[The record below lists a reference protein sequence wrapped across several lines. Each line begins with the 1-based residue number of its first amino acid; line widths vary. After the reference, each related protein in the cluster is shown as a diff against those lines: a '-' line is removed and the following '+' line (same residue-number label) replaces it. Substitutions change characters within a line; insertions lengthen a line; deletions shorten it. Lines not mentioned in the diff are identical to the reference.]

1 MLYMLINRTR
11 SDLSKEQFEQ
21 LGQLAKA
28 FYDNIPD
35 GVTLHNDW
43 AANDGSCTFAL
54 LETENPQLIE
64 QIQLP
69 FRSFVDIET
78 VPVTPIKGWG
88 KR

>member
-11 SDLSKEQFEQ
+11 TDLTKEQFEQ
-21 LGQLAKA
+21 LGKLAQD
-28 FYDNIPD
+28 FYDNIPE

-54 LETENPQLIE
+54 METDNLELLQ
-64 QIQLP
+64 QIQAP

-78 VPVTPIKGWG
+78 ISVTPIKGWG
-88 KR
+88 NR